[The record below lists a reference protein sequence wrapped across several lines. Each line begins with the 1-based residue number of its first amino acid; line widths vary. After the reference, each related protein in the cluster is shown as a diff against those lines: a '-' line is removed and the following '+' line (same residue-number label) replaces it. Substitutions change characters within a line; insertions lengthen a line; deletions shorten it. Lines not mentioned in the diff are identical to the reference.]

1 MTYLAVSG
9 NRVHLRELLCITA
22 RVIVVVGGRALTASR
37 LASTAALPSV
47 AKSVFAKIGICEL
60 N

>member
-9 NRVHLRELLCITA
+9 NRVHVRELLCITA
-22 RVIVVVGGRALTASR
+22 CVIVVVGGRALAASR

-47 AKSVFAKIGICEL
+47 AKSVFAKLGISES